1 MISDFAGDIFA
12 SGSGTLYFILLLT
25 GLVAGVINTLAGGGS
40 NLTIP
45 ALMLLGLP
53 ADAANA
59 TNRVGVFLQCAVGV
73 RGFRDAGRL
82 DLDDAP
88 AILFWTMSG
97 GLIGALTASF
107 LPNVLLK
114 PLMLTAMVSMA
125 VIMLLRPA
133 TLAPGADERRRRV
146 GQHGGAWLYLL
157 ATGMYGGFVQAGV
170 GFLLLGSLSGVLRY
184 DLWRANAL
192 KLLCTIMFTGVALV
206 VFISRGQVV
215 WLPALVLA
223 LGTMLGARLAVR
235 WALQIRQTALK
246 WFVLWMTVAASLAAM
261 LR

>member
-1 MISDFAGDIFA
+1 MLAP
-12 SGSGTLYFILLLT
+12 GSGFLYLILLLT
-25 GLVAGVINTLAGGGS
+25 GLFAGVINTLAGGGS
-40 NLTIP
+40 NLTVP
-45 ALMLLGLP
+45 ALMMLGLP

-73 RGFRDAGRL
+73 RGFRKAGQL
-82 DLDDAP
+82 DLDDARS
-88 AILFWTMSG
+88 ILCWTMAG
-97 GLIGALTASF
+97 GLVGALIASF
-107 LPNVLLK
+107 LPNVVLK
-114 PLMLTAMVSMA
+114 PLMLAAMVSMA
-125 VIMLLRPA
+125 ALVLLRPA
-133 TLAPGADERRRRV
+133 TLAPGPDESPHRV
-146 GQHGGAWLYLL
+146 GQQRWAWLYLL
-157 ATGMYGGFVQAGV
+157 LTGVYGGFVQAGV

-192 KLLCTIMFTGVALV
+192 KLLCTIMFTAVALV

-223 LGTMLGARLAVR
+223 AGTMLGARLAVR
-235 WALQIRQTALK
+235 WALNISQSTLK